1 MADSEAARAA
11 GQTPHAWLDDQAC
24 YLPPGAGGLVLLPY
38 FLAGEK
44 TPLHDPRAKGTLVGL
59 GLHHE
64 LRHIW
69 RAALE
74 SVAFGFRHHMDVFE
88 EMDCGVGRVLCACD
102 GGAASDLWMQITADI
117 LERPVER
124 LLEHPGS
131 SLGAAFVAGMGT
143 GALDDWSAIGRYAR
157 CDRIFEPDDSR
168 TEARLDGRAELGRSR
183 SAPICHGVSPG
194 PRHRNAYG
202 IYRDLYRRL
211 ETLYP
216 SLADLPAA

>member
-1 MADSEAARAA
+1 
-11 GQTPHAWLDDQAC
+11 
-24 YLPPGAGGLVLLPY
+24 
-38 FLAGEK
+38 
-44 TPLHDPRAKGTLVGL
+44 
-59 GLHHE
+59 
-64 LRHIW
+64 
-69 RAALE
+69 
-74 SVAFGFRHHMDVFE
+74 
-88 EMDCGVGRVLCACD
+88 MDCGVGRVLACD

-168 TEARLDGRAELGRSR
+168 TEAY
-183 SAPICHGVSPG
+183 
-194 PRHRNAYG
+194 RNAYG

>member
-1 MADSEAARAA
+1 MIRSGDRIEFAPS
-11 GQTPHAWLDDQAC
+11 
-24 YLPPGAGGLVLLPY
+24 GAECQDLI
-38 FLAGEK
+38 
-44 TPLHDPRAKGTLVGL
+44 L
-59 GLHHE
+59 GN
-64 LRHIW
+64 
-69 RAALE
+69 
-74 SVAFGFRHHMDVFE
+74 SV
-88 EMDCGVGRVLCACD
+88 
-102 GGAASDLWMQITADI
+102 
-117 LERPVER
+117 LERPIER

-168 TEARLDGRAELGRSR
+168 TEAY
-183 SAPICHGVSPG
+183 
-194 PRHRNAYG
+194 RNAYG